1 MEPNPA
7 LVRNVEQMD
16 VERLMRRFREGDP
29 DAVRDLYELY
39 GRAVFAI
46 ATRALRDRGL
56 AEEAVQLT
64 FLQAW
69 RAASRFEGDRDPRPW
84 LYTITRRVCVDLYR
98 RERRHV
104 TSVGDDEPEVVVL
117 PVSFESLWET
127 WQVRLALDELSD
139 PEREV
144 LAATHYLGLTQQEA
158 ARKLDIP
165 IGTVKSRMH
174 RAHRKLAGLLT
185 HVREE
190 TA

>member
-1 MEPNPA
+1 
-7 LVRNVEQMD
+7 MD
-16 VERLMRRFREGDP
+16 VERLMGRFRDGDP
-29 DAVRDLYELY
+29 EAVRELYALY
-39 GRAVFAI
+39 GRAVLAV

-84 LYTITRRVCVDLYR
+84 LYTIARRVCVDLYR

-104 TSVGDDEPEVVVL
+104 TVAGEDEPEVVVL
-117 PVSFESLWET
+117 PVSFETLWET
-127 WQVRLALDELSD
+127 WQVRVALDELSV

-144 LAATHYLGLTQQEA
+144 LAATHYLGLTHEEA

-165 IGTVKSRMH
+165 VGTVKSRIH
-174 RAHRKLAGLLT
+174 RAHRKLAERLT